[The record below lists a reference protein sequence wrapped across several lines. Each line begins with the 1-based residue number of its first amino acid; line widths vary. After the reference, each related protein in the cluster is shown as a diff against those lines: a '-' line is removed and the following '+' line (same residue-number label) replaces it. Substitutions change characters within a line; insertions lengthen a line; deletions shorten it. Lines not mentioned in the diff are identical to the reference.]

1 MVDILEAT
9 WPNLYSSFHP
19 DFIQKMQVPF
29 LLLLFQFIIQA
40 PVDDKQ
46 SLKKTIREFFD
57 VILFSLCRLVSSCPS
72 IILPIVFLDMNQV

>member
-40 PVDDKQ
+40 SVDDKQ
-46 SLKKTIREFFD
+46 SIEKDDSITLQCNFKFFMSFY
-57 VILFSLCRLVSSCPS
+57 IKLLF
-72 IILPIVFLDMNQV
+72 FYNTNYFF